1 MMAADLIDLTGF
13 DPSRG
18 RAEAVSARMRGR
30 LAESLRYIVDQAA
43 GHITVPAAEMER
55 FLERLA
61 SGPVSPLVFGIYCDL
76 VLAIDANALDNAEEL
91 LRELVASPNAPADLR
106 VLDLGDPNIDPSAN
120 RYLRLVDTDESLP
133 FTISPPARSGA
144 AAVRGLIAE
153 AFDLLDAGNPRL
165 AGEVRVLLNE
175 IVLASGSDDPAEV
188 QFDGVSSFLLWG
200 ATVLEVRSYKTALE
214 MVQALAHESGHNLLF
229 GLCADGP
236 LHTNDDNERFSSP
249 LRIDPRPMD
258 GIIHAAY
265 VTARMHQSVQRLLDA
280 GVLNAAQ
287 TAEARVAVVTNAK
300 RFAMGMDTVDRD
312 AKLTPLG
319 QTVMDNARAY
329 MASYLS

>member
-1 MMAADLIDLTGF
+1 MPTTLIDLTGF
-13 DPSRG
+13 DPSRA

-30 LAESLRYIVDQAA
+30 LAESLRYILDQAT
-43 GHITVPAAEMER
+43 GQMTVPWAEMAG
-55 FLERLA
+55 FLARLTG
-61 SGPVSPLVFGIYCDL
+61 GPVSPLVFGTYCDL
-76 VLAIDANALDNAEEL
+76 VLAIDTDALDEAEQL
-91 LRELVASPNAPADLR
+91 LKEIAAAPNAPAELR
-106 VLDLGDPNIDPSAN
+106 ILDLGDPDVDPGAD
-120 RYLRLVDTDESLP
+120 RYRRLVDTDESLP
-133 FTISPPARSGA
+133 FTISPPAPAGA
-144 AAVRGLIAE
+144 AAIRALIAE
-153 AFDLLDAGNPRL
+153 AFELMDAGNPQL
-165 AGEVRVLLNE
+165 AAEIRTLLRE
-175 IVLASGSDDPAEV
+175 IVLASASDDLKTM

-200 ATVLEVRSYKTALE
+200 AAVLEVRSYKTALD

-236 LHTNDDNERFSSP
+236 LHTNDDDERFSSP

-287 TAEARVAVVTNAK
+287 TEEARTAVVTSAK

-312 AKLTPLG
+312 AKLTSLG

-329 MASYLS
+329 MARYLG